1 MAETT
6 KKEYTLTTAMDQAL
20 RFLAP
25 RFLSRY
31 ELTQKLLRK
40 SVPQDLIEQVMERLE
55 ELQYIDDERLSR
67 EALRLYMESEKYSE
81 LFIRQK
87 MHQRGLIVDYAL
99 NAYDETAVAY
109 RLTARHFL
117 PPGDTDRYED
127 GEPWSDDD
135 RVPKKKVFNYLKNRG
150 FKMGTIQEI
159 ARCVALDNAF

>member
-55 ELQYIDDERLSR
+55 
-67 EALRLYMESEKYSE
+67 
-81 LFIRQK
+81 
-87 MHQRGLIVDYAL
+87 
-99 NAYDETAVAY
+99 
-109 RLTARHFL
+109 
-117 PPGDTDRYED
+117 
-127 GEPWSDDD
+127 
-135 RVPKKKVFNYLKNRG
+135 
-150 FKMGTIQEI
+150 
-159 ARCVALDNAF
+159 